1 MPANKNAVTRYKY
14 IDELLSDKHHYYDI
28 HDITSKVNDWL
39 EDAGFKTVTQRMIE
53 KDIDYLQYAPF
64 DADIERYR
72 ESGKA
77 CIRYADPTFSI
88 FTKKLS
94 DDEQNLLSEVLNTIG
109 QFDGLDNFDWLDAM
123 KNKLGLSER
132 QKIISFSKN
141 LYLKNS
147 NLLGGL
153 FSAISNKQVVEIV
166 YKKFSNSE
174 SQILVLHPYLL
185 KEYNNRW
192 FLIGSLDKEK
202 MILNLPL
209 DRIENYKVLPTLKYK
224 DYKGDIEERFED
236 IIGVTVF
243 ANKKVENILL
253 WVSDKDFP
261 YLDTKPL
268 HGSQTVVSVD
278 NETKYRKKYSSLK
291 GGRFIKLQ
299 CKENYEL
306 IVNLVSY
313 LDALVVLEPK
323 ALREKVGDIVG
334 KMNGKYLRLRK

>member
-28 HDITSKVNDWL
+28 HDITGKVNDWL

-123 KNKLGLSER
+123 KKKLGLSER

-166 YKKFSNSE
+166 YKKFSSSE

-209 DRIENYKVLPTLKYK
+209 DRIENYKVLPALKYK

-253 WVSDKDFP
+253 WVSDNDFP

-268 HGSQTVVSVD
+268 HGSQTVVSED
-278 NETKYRKKYSSLK
+278 NETKFRKKYSSLK
-291 GGRFIKLQ
+291 DGRFIKLQ

-323 ALREKVGDIVG
+323 ALRDKVGDVVG
-334 KMNGKYLRLRK
+334 KMSEKYLRLRK

>member
-1 MPANKNAVTRYKY
+1 M
-14 IDELLSDKHHYYDI
+14 
-28 HDITSKVNDWL
+28 
-39 EDAGFKTVTQRMIE
+39 
-53 KDIDYLQYAPF
+53 
-64 DADIERYR
+64 
-72 ESGKA
+72 
-77 CIRYADPTFSI
+77 
-88 FTKKLS
+88 
-94 DDEQNLLSEVLNTIG
+94 NTIG

-123 KNKLGLSER
+123 KKKLGLSER

-166 YKKFSNSE
+166 YKKFSSSE

-209 DRIENYKVLPTLKYK
+209 DRIENYKVLPALKYK

-253 WVSDKDFP
+253 WVSDNDFP

-268 HGSQTVVSVD
+268 HGSQTVVSED
-278 NETKYRKKYSSLK
+278 NETKFRKKYSSLK
-291 GGRFIKLQ
+291 GGRFVKLQ

-323 ALREKVGDIVG
+323 ALRDKVGDVVG
-334 KMNGKYLRLRK
+334 KMSEKYLRLRK

>member
-123 KNKLGLSER
+123 KKKLGLSER

-166 YKKFSNSE
+166 YKKFSSSE

-209 DRIENYKVLPTLKYK
+209 DRIENYKVLPALKYK

-253 WVSDKDFP
+253 WVSDNDFP

-268 HGSQTVVSVD
+268 HGSQTVVSED
-278 NETKYRKKYSSLK
+278 NETKFRKKYSSLK
-291 GGRFIKLQ
+291 DGRFIKLQ

-323 ALREKVGDIVG
+323 ALRDKVGDMVG
-334 KMNGKYLRLRK
+334 KMNDKYLRLRK

>member
-28 HDITSKVNDWL
+28 HDITSKVNDLL

-123 KNKLGLSER
+123 KKKLGLSER

-166 YKKFSNSE
+166 YKKFSSSE

-209 DRIENYKVLPTLKYK
+209 DRIENYKVLPALKYK

-253 WVSDKDFP
+253 WVSDNDFP

-268 HGSQTVVSVD
+268 HGSQTVVNED

-291 GGRFIKLQ
+291 GGRFVKLQ

-306 IVNLVSY
+306 IVNLIGY

-323 ALREKVGDIVG
+323 TLREKVGDIVG
-334 KMNGKYLRLRK
+334 KMDEKYLRLRK